1 MKLRGPIVIAVVLTG
16 HWLTA
21 SSDSPKPDPF
31 EFLRPTIQFSAD
43 DKHQL
48 DERGIVLKILPA
60 SGHEL
65 ATMVAASLNTSP
77 DAFIAK
83 IRNMPALKKGPHVPQ
98 IEKFSATP
106 AIEDLQHLT
115 LDDSDIETIEEC
127 RPNHCSFKLNPDEIE
142 RLHRAQAAGT
152 PVESNERVQREFR
165 QVVLD
170 RARKYLVAGTLES
183 KEQFQA
189 LMQHSP
195 VVLRV
200 PQLVNYLERY
210 PSAPM
215 TGTESFLYW
224 SKETY
229 AWKPMITATHLTI
242 LRTGANGPLPEVLV
256 ISRDIFAS
264 RYTGGSLVVSALVRD
279 PGLPETQRYVVYVN
293 RTWVDGIRALWR
305 PFVEYRVKSQG
316 KKVFADVRERLERP
330 GELSTQL
337 SNGAQN

>member
-16 HWLTA
+16 HWLAA
-21 SSDSPKPDPF
+21 SPGSPKPDPF
-31 EFLRPTIQFSAD
+31 DFLRPTIQFSAD

-65 ATMVAASLNTSP
+65 ATMVAASLNTGP
-77 DAFIAK
+77 DAFVAK

-98 IEKFSATP
+98 TEKFSASP
-106 AIEDLQHLT
+106 AIEDLQHLS
-115 LDDSDIETIEEC
+115 LDDSDIQTIEEC
-127 RPNHCSFKLNPDEIE
+127 RPNRCSLKLNADEIE

-152 PVESNERVQREFR
+152 PAESNERVQREFR

-170 RARKYLVAGTLES
+170 RAKHYLAAGTVES
-183 KEQFQA
+183 KEQFQT

-195 VVLRV
+195 FVLRV
-200 PQLVNYLERY
+200 PQVVNYLERY
-210 PSAPM
+210 PSAPL

-229 AWKPMITATHLTI
+229 AWKPMVTVTHLTI
-242 LRTGANGPLPEVLV
+242 IRTANGPLPEVLV

-264 RYTGGSLVVSALVRD
+264 RYTGGSLVVTALVRD
-279 PGLPETQRYVVYVN
+279 PSLPETQRYVVYVN

-305 PFVEYRVKSQG
+305 PLVEYRVKSQA

-330 GELSTQL
+330 GEQSTQ
-337 SNGAQN
+337 